1 MAATADI
8 AKNAYNSTLSVLNN
22 VKAAYDQANTDYLDS
37 LDDQANG
44 AGLDINES
52 AHQLMAQYIVGKS
65 PYVGSQ
71 YCIPYGGGY
80 LISYSSGE
88 DTIYQQMDSSMKYVS
103 KMTVKNGGH
112 GSSFGID
119 GSGNIWASVRH
130 NGYQIS
136 KFAYQPGDSIDASS
150 LTSLY
155 NSPDLL
161 RVNYD
166 TSNNLVGYT
175 TAESYCVCDPGN
187 LSNPKKTVSLSA
199 MGFSVGQQTLQSQS
213 LSYPYIFWQSGA
225 YNSNSD
231 PATVGCFNADT
242 NTKEFVKSYLTSSY
256 GMKYSYNEPEGIY
269 STGSAVLVTFNN
281 NDNGSNSINYLFSI
295 PTLTADSTVSERLKA
310 LNNLKKA
317 LADAKTAFNSAK
329 SNFQKYQSTSKTI
342 VKDTRIYKNATKD
355 VKNQKKLVASTKKK
369 IAIVTKQYV
378 KATRTKKQ
386 SLKKQLDNLKKV
398 YKEQNSALTKL
409 KKKQATAKSKLSKAQ
424 SKSLSAQK
432 ATQRAI
438 LKKAIGAAVMAE
450 TGGKDVTWIT
460 PVNPGSKESYAILW
474 PDSEDFSETVNVNE
488 TAVIKHTPINTVT
501 QAGTESISVGG
512 ALIGEDGSVPTLVK
526 KFERIRKWAE
536 NTAEVSLIGQT
547 SFPHAIISGID
558 KPHDTYLTN
567 QVPLT
572 ITLQKVD
579 WADSNVKK
587 KANSSKNKGK
597 ANKKSGSGHKQKNIK
612 SAVRTV
618 TTKPGD
624 TYYKFAQKYNVSVAQ
639 LRKWNKYADRSIPV
653 GVKIRVK

>member
-1 MAATADI
+1 MAATSDV
-8 AKNAYNSTLSVLNN
+8 AKNAYNSALSVLDSTQ
-22 VKAAYDQANTDYLDS
+22 AAYNQANSDYLES
-37 LDDQANG
+37 LNNQTDG
-44 AGLDINES
+44 AGLDIDES
-52 AHQLMAQYIVGKS
+52 SHKLLAQYTSGTS
-65 PYVGSQ
+65 PYIGSQ
-71 YCIPYGGGY
+71 YCVPYSGGY
-80 LISYSSGE
+80 LISYNSGE
-88 DTIYQQMDSSMKYVS
+88 NTIYQQMDSSMKYVS
-103 KMTVKNGGH
+103 KMIVVNGSH

-119 GSGNIWASVRH
+119 GSGNIWASVRN

-136 KFAYQPGDSIDASS
+136 KFPYQAGSSINASS
-150 LTSLY
+150 LEPLFS
-155 NSPDLL
+155 SQSLL

-166 TSNNLVGYT
+166 IANNLVGYT
-175 TAESYCVCDPGN
+175 VDDSYCICDPSD
-187 LSNPKKTVSLSA
+187 LTNPKKTINIST
-199 MGFSVGQQTLQSQS
+199 MGFSVGQQTWQSQS
-213 LSYPYIFWQSGA
+213 LSWPYVFWQSGA

-329 SNFQKYQSTSKTI
+329 SDFQKYQSTSKTI

-369 IAIVTKQYV
+369 IAIVTKQYA
-378 KATRTKKQ
+378 KATRAKKQ
-386 SLKKQLDNLKKV
+386 SLKKQLDSLNKV
-398 YKEQNSALTKL
+398 YKEQNSALTTL
-409 KKKQATAKSKLSKAQ
+409 KKKQSTAKSKLSKAQ
-424 SKSLSAQK
+424 SKSSTAEK
-432 ATQRAI
+432 ALKRSI
-438 LKKAIGAAVMAE
+438 LKKEISAAVMTE

-460 PVNPGSKESYAILW
+460 PVNPGSKESYAVLW

-488 TAVIKHTPINTVT
+488 TSVIKHTPINTVT

-512 ALIGEDGSVPTLVK
+512 ALIGEDGDVPTLVK
-526 KFERIRKWAE
+526 KFERVRKWAE
-536 NTAEVSLIGQT
+536 NTAEVQLIGQT
-547 SFPHAIISGID
+547 SFTHAIISAID
-558 KPHDTYLTN
+558 KPHDTYVTN
-567 QVPLT
+567 QIPLT

-579 WADSNVKK
+579 WASSNIKK
-587 KANSSKNKGK
+587 KKNSTKSKGK
-597 ANKKSGSGHKQKNIK
+597 AKKVAGSGHTQKNSK
-612 SAVRTV
+612 STVKTV
-618 TTKPGD
+618 TTKSGD
-624 TYYKFAQKYNVSVAQ
+624 TYYKFSQKYNVSVAQ

-653 GVKIRVK
+653 GVKLRVK

>member
-1 MAATADI
+1 M
-8 AKNAYNSTLSVLNN
+8 
-22 VKAAYDQANTDYLDS
+22 
-37 LDDQANG
+37 
-44 AGLDINES
+44 
-52 AHQLMAQYIVGKS
+52 
-65 PYVGSQ
+65 
-71 YCIPYGGGY
+71 
-80 LISYSSGE
+80 
-88 DTIYQQMDSSMKYVS
+88 
-103 KMTVKNGGH
+103 
-112 GSSFGID
+112 
-119 GSGNIWASVRH
+119 
-130 NGYQIS
+130 
-136 KFAYQPGDSIDASS
+136 
-150 LTSLY
+150 
-155 NSPDLL
+155 
-161 RVNYD
+161 
-166 TSNNLVGYT
+166 
-175 TAESYCVCDPGN
+175 
-187 LSNPKKTVSLSA
+187 
-199 MGFSVGQQTLQSQS
+199 
-213 LSYPYIFWQSGA
+213 
-225 YNSNSD
+225 
-231 PATVGCFNADT
+231 
-242 NTKEFVKSYLTSSY
+242 
-256 GMKYSYNEPEGIY
+256 
-269 STGSAVLVTFNN
+269 
-281 NDNGSNSINYLFSI
+281 
-295 PTLTADSTVSERLKA
+295 
-310 LNNLKKA
+310 NNLKKS

-329 SNFQKYQSTSKTI
+329 SDFQKYQSTSKTI

-369 IAIVTKQYV
+369 IVIVTKQYA
-378 KATRTKKQ
+378 KAARAKKQ

-398 YKEQNSALTKL
+398 YQEQNSALTKL

-438 LKKAIGAAVMAE
+438 LKKAIGATVMAE

-597 ANKKSGSGHKQKNIK
+597 ANKKI
-612 SAVRTV
+612 
-618 TTKPGD
+618 
-624 TYYKFAQKYNVSVAQ
+624 
-639 LRKWNKYADRSIPV
+639 W
-653 GVKIRVK
+653 